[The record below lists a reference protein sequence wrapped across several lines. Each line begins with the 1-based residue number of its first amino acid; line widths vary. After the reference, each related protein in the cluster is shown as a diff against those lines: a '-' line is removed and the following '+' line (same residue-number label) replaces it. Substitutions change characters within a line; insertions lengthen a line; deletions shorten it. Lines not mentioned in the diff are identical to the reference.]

1 MPRKPITIAK
11 QKKALPRKSTHVR
24 GQPFDRTQALV
35 ARKIKDT
42 IQIPET
48 QRELEEAIKYKDFEK
63 VNRLQGYQ
71 QERTIISRS
80 LQILG
85 LLRNGFA
92 DAYNKSLEYDPT
104 LQLTKDIQED
114 SETMVKALDEKKD
127 FIINARSNL
136 ADLPEATKRKLDSLE
151 RDIERYSV
159 DLEKIKALV
168 KKLEKHKKLPRE
180 EIEKLKSRS
189 IAREEIKALE
199 DDLSEAFKYGLDDR
213 LTKKL
218 QDAFQKAEKVP
229 VIQSFSKK
237 ATEAWSQAT
246 FNLRENIIRSYPI
259 SERFKTYRADILS
272 KINKNKPPATR
283 EANRTALNELSKAHS
298 TALEE
303 TRSFLTKIEALKPNT
318 IDDLREQLE
327 APLHISQLND
337 EILDITQKMVD
348 VLASTNQLDKTR
360 TWDRIQKD
368 FDALKS
374 GAKDLLKEIK
384 SYETGLDALTHEVSK
399 YKLSSMK
406 FPESFQVEDRDH
418 PTNRNP
424 LREIKTFYGDE
435 DVLSFIPKSNTDK
448 GNRIGKKQ
456 RLQANQPNPI
466 SNLILAYLLWA
477 EEVERGLDEYI
488 LKLGMFQKQITDQI
502 RQGGERHVIT
512 NLREQYSEL
521 WKDFDSLENQSYQI
535 GDFETAINDYI
546 TEALKKRHEKEQK
559 ELARKKAAKKA
570 EEKKR
575 EQALKDW
582 GVEQTPSPTK
592 RKSKKERGAKP
603 IPFEAQP
610 RRSSLTKL
618 ELSPYQSSDEE

>member
-168 KKLEKHKKLPRE
+168 KKLEKHKKLPEAPNPAR
-180 EIEKLKSRS
+180 KSRS
-189 IAREEIKALE
+189 SRVDLLPEKRSKLE

-246 FNLRENIIRSYPI
+246 FNLRENIIRSY
-259 SERFKTYRADILS
+259 
-272 KINKNKPPATR
+272 
-283 EANRTALNELSKAHS
+283 H
-298 TALEE
+298 
-303 TRSFLTKIEALKPNT
+303 
-318 IDDLREQLE
+318 
-327 APLHISQLND
+327 
-337 EILDITQKMVD
+337 
-348 VLASTNQLDKTR
+348 
-360 TWDRIQKD
+360 
-368 FDALKS
+368 
-374 GAKDLLKEIK
+374 
-384 SYETGLDALTHEVSK
+384 
-399 YKLSSMK
+399 
-406 FPESFQVEDRDH
+406 
-418 PTNRNP
+418 
-424 LREIKTFYGDE
+424 
-435 DVLSFIPKSNTDK
+435 
-448 GNRIGKKQ
+448 
-456 RLQANQPNPI
+456 
-466 SNLILAYLLWA
+466 
-477 EEVERGLDEYI
+477 
-488 LKLGMFQKQITDQI
+488 
-502 RQGGERHVIT
+502 
-512 NLREQYSEL
+512 
-521 WKDFDSLENQSYQI
+521 
-535 GDFETAINDYI
+535 
-546 TEALKKRHEKEQK
+546 
-559 ELARKKAAKKA
+559 
-570 EEKKR
+570 
-575 EQALKDW
+575 
-582 GVEQTPSPTK
+582 
-592 RKSKKERGAKP
+592 
-603 IPFEAQP
+603 
-610 RRSSLTKL
+610 
-618 ELSPYQSSDEE
+618 